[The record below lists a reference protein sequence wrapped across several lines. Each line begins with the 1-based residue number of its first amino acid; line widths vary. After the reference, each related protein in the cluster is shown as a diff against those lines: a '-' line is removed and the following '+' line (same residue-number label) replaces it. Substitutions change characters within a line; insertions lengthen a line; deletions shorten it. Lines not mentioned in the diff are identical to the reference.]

1 MSRSGRLTTIGA
13 LAAFLAIL
21 PLLPLTETDGWL
33 VPASIAIA
41 LVALTGAALRRWHA
55 PRGVVPLVQFGVAI
69 LWLGVL
75 VAADVAWMAIVPTPS
90 WFERLG
96 DVFGDGVDSMIQYS
110 APVPV
115 ERGILFFL
123 VGGAALIAILVEVA
137 VFALR
142 RVPLAGIPL
151 GLMYAIGAATA
162 REGWAW
168 VWFVPPAVGFLS
180 LLVSEGR
187 NRVALWGRSAS
198 PSARHTGLPQTDSLA
213 RSGRRAG
220 VVALV
225 VAVAVP
231 AWLPALTE
239 GFIGGAGGGSGNGG
253 RTIRTDNPIVDLR
266 RDLVREDNIE
276 IFQYTTTADQPEYIR
291 TATLDVFDGE
301 QWKQSERNVPD
312 SQHVAEGLP
321 WPPGLSLSED
331 EVTAV
336 VYEFDMTENFSSRWL
351 PLAYPTRAIDVEGD
365 WRFDTATLDVVAA
378 HDDVDIRGQSYR
390 ATSIALDVDNTTLRS
405 AEQVI
410 EEMQELVQL
419 PEGMRDQLAPYIDE
433 AIGEITNPHEQAAAL
448 QAWFRSLGS
457 FSYSLERE
465 PGTSAS
471 LLLDFLNN
479 RIGYCEQFAATM
491 AIMAR
496 AIGIPARVAV
506 GFTPGELLDDGSW
519 IVRSHDS
526 HAWPELFFN
535 GIGWVRFEPT
545 PSTRTNAA
553 PAWTLPVRDSDSGA
567 EAPGDSSTGA
577 DSAENGL
584 GPANAG
590 DLPMDDLGAAGDGIE
605 QPSRWPVF
613 LLVAALIAV
622 LLCAPQATAMI
633 IRASRW
639 RRAEGDP
646 IAEAEA
652 AWTEFRDGV
661 RDAGLHWDA
670 AATPRGMRRRLESQL
685 SLDEAT
691 SGLVWHLVQAI
702 ERARY
707 AARTDSVPGLQ
718 ADARALRRQL
728 LSTRSRGRRLKAWLW
743 PAAVHDVATA
753 GTAATAEGLTWLDS
767 AGERLRTRLAP
778 VSRR

>member
-21 PLLPLTETDGWL
+21 PLLPLTNTDSWL

-55 PRGVVPLVQFGVAI
+55 PRGVVPLIQFGVAI
-69 LWLGVL
+69 IWLGVL

-96 DVFGDGVDSMIQYS
+96 DVLGEGVDSMIQYA

-123 VGGAALIAILVEVA
+123 VGGAALVAILVEVA

-151 GLMYAIGAATA
+151 GVMYAIGAATA

-198 PSARHTGLPQTDSLA
+198 PSARHPGLPQTDSLA

-239 GFIGGAGGGSGNGG
+239 GFIGGAGGGSGSGG

-266 RDLVREDNIE
+266 RDLVREENIE
-276 IFQYTTTADQPEYIR
+276 IFQYTTTADRPEYIR

-312 SQHVAEGLP
+312 SVAEGLP

-331 EVTAV
+331 EVTEV
-336 VYEFDMTENFSSRWL
+336 EYEFHMTENFSSRWL

-365 WRFDTATLDVVAA
+365 WRFDPATLDVVAA

-390 ATSIALDVDNTTLRS
+390 ATSIALDVENSALRD
-405 AEQVI
+405 AEPLR

-419 PEGMRDQLAPYIDE
+419 PEGMRAQLAPFIDE
-433 AIGEITNPHEQAAAL
+433 AIGDITNQHERAAAL
-448 QAWFRSLGS
+448 QAWFRSLGN
-457 FSYSLERE
+457 FSYSLERD
-465 PGTSAS
+465 PGTSTT
-471 LLLDFLNN
+471 LLLDFLDG
-479 RIGYCEQFAATM
+479 RTGYCEQFAATM

-496 AIGIPARVAV
+496 ALGIPARVAV
-506 GFTPGELLDDGSW
+506 GFTPGELQDDGSW

-526 HAWPELFFN
+526 HAWPELFFD
-535 GIGWVRFEPT
+535 GMGWVRFEPT

-553 PAWTLPVRDSDSGA
+553 PAWTLPVRDSDGGA
-567 EAPGDSSTGA
+567 EAPGNSGTGA
-577 DSAENGL
+577 DSAENNL

-590 DLPMDDLGAAGDGIE
+590 DLPLDDLGALGGGVD
-605 QPSRWPVF
+605 QPSRWPVV

-622 LLCAPQATAMI
+622 LLCVPQVTAMI
-633 IRASRW
+633 VRGSRW

-652 AWTEFRDGV
+652 AWTDFRDAV
-661 RDAGLHWDA
+661 RDAGLRWDA

-685 SLDEAT
+685 SLDEVT

-707 AARTDSVPGLQ
+707 AARTDAVSGLR

-728 LSTRSRGRRLKAWLW
+728 LSTRTRSRRLRAWLW
-743 PAAVHDVATA
+743 PAAVHDVAAA
-753 GTAATAEGLTWLDS
+753 GTAATTEGLTWLDS

-778 VSRR
+778 VGRR

>member
-1 MSRSGRLTTIGA
+1 MSRTGRLTTIGA
-13 LAAFLAIL
+13 IAAFLAIL
-21 PLLPLTETDGWL
+21 PLLPLTTTDSWV
-33 VPASIAIA
+33 VPATIAIA

-55 PRGVVPLVQFGVAI
+55 PRGIVPLVQLGVSI

-90 WFERLG
+90 WFARFG
-96 DVFGDGVDSMIQYS
+96 DVAGEGVDSMIQYA

-123 VGGAALIAILVEVA
+123 VGGAALVAIFVEVA

-151 GLMYAIGAATA
+151 GVMYAIGAATA

-168 VWFVPPAVGFLS
+168 VWFVPPAIGFLS

-220 VVALV
+220 VVALAA
-225 VAVAVP
+225 AVAVP

-239 GFIGGAGGGSGNGG
+239 GFIGGSGDGSGGGG

-276 IFQYTTTADQPEYIR
+276 IFAYTTTADRPEYIR

-301 QWKQSERNVPD
+301 QWEQSERNVPE
-312 SQHVAEGLP
+312 SQNVAAGLP

-331 EVTAV
+331 DVTEVT
-336 VYEFDMTENFSSRWL
+336 YEFDMTDNFSSRWL

-365 WRFDTATLDVVAA
+365 WRFDAATLDVVAA
-378 HDDVDIRGQSYR
+378 RDDVDIRGRSYR
-390 ATSIALDVDNTTLRS
+390 ATSIAMEVENTALRE

-419 PEGMRDQLAPYIDE
+419 PEGMRDQLAPYIEE
-433 AIGEITNPHEQAAAL
+433 AIGDITNPHEQAAAM
-448 QAWFRSLGS
+448 QAWFRSTGS

-471 LLLDFLNN
+471 LLIDFLEN

-496 AIGIPARVAV
+496 ARGIPARVAV
-506 GFTPGELLDDGSW
+506 GFTPGELQDDGSW

-545 PSTRTNAA
+545 PPTRTNAA
-553 PAWTLPVRDSDSGA
+553 PAWTLPVRAGDNDA
-567 EAPGDSSTGA
+567 EAPNDGSPSA
-577 DSAENGL
+577 DSAENDL

-590 DLPMDDLGAAGDGIE
+590 DLPMDELGDLGGGGD
-605 QPSRWPVF
+605 QPSRWPLV
-613 LLVAALIAV
+613 LLVAAVIAV
-622 LLCAPQATAMI
+622 LLCVPQALALI

-646 IAEAEA
+646 IGEAEA
-652 AWTEFRDGV
+652 AWTDFRDAV
-661 RDAGLHWDA
+661 RDAGLRWDA

-685 SLDEAT
+685 RLDEAT

-707 AARTDSVPGLQ
+707 AARTDAVPGLQ
-718 ADARALRRQL
+718 ADARALRRRL
-728 LSTRSRGRRLKAWLW
+728 LSTRSRSRRLRAWLW
-743 PAAVHDVATA
+743 PASVHDVTAA
-753 GTAATAEGLTWLDS
+753 GTAATADGLTWLDS

>member
-21 PLLPLTETDGWL
+21 PLLPLTETDSWL

-41 LVALTGAALRRWHA
+41 LVVLTGAALRRWRA

-75 VAADVAWMAIVPTPS
+75 VAADVAWMAVVPTPS
-90 WFERLG
+90 WFDRLG
-96 DVFGDGVDSMIQYS
+96 NVFGEGVDSMIQYA

-123 VGGAALIAILVEVA
+123 VGGAALVAIFVEVA

-151 GLMYAIGAATA
+151 AVMYAIGAATA

-225 VAVAVP
+225 AAVAVP

-239 GFIGGAGGGSGNGG
+239 GFIGGAGGGSGSGG
-253 RTIRTDNPIVDLR
+253 RTIQTDNPIVDLR
-266 RDLVREDNIE
+266 RDLVQEENIE
-276 IFQYTTTADQPEYIR
+276 IFQYTTTAESPEYIR
-291 TATLDVFDGE
+291 TVTLDVFDGE
-301 QWKQSERNVPD
+301 QWKQSERKVPD
-312 SQHVAEGLP
+312 SVAEGLP

-331 EVTAV
+331 EVTQVA
-336 VYEFDMTENFSSRWL
+336 YEFDITENFRSRWL

-365 WRFDTATLDVVAA
+365 WRFDAATLDVIAA

-390 ATSIALDVDNTTLRS
+390 ATSIAIDVENTALRDS
-405 AEQVI
+405 EQVI

-419 PEGMRDQLAPYIDE
+419 PEGTRDQLAPFLEE
-433 AIGEITNPHEQAAAL
+433 AIGDITNPHEQAAAL
-448 QAWFRSLGS
+448 QAWFRSLGGY
-457 FSYSLERE
+457 SYSLERE

-506 GFTPGELLDDGSW
+506 GYTPGELQDDGSR
-519 IVRSHDS
+519 IVRSHDA

-553 PAWTLPVRDSDSGA
+553 PAWTLPVRD
-567 EAPGDSSTGA
+567 GDSDAETPDDGSTSA
-577 DSAENGL
+577 DSAENDL

-590 DLPMDDLGAAGDGIE
+590 DLPMDDLGALGGGIE
-605 QPSRWPVF
+605 QPSRWPAV
-613 LLVAALIAV
+613 LLVAALIAF
-622 LLCAPQATAMI
+622 LLCVPQASAMI
-633 IRASRW
+633 IRSSRW
-639 RRAEGDP
+639 RRAEGDS
-646 IAEAEA
+646 IAEAET
-652 AWTEFRDGV
+652 AWTDFRDAV
-661 RDAGLHWDA
+661 RDAGLRWDA
-670 AATPRGMRRRLESQL
+670 AATPRGIRRRLESQL
-685 SLDEAT
+685 HLDETT

-707 AARTDSVPGLQ
+707 AARTDAVPGLQ

-743 PAAVHDVATA
+743 PAAVHDVVEA
-753 GTAATAEGLTWLDS
+753 GTAAAADGLTWLDS